1 MYIASCDSQNILS
14 PPCESLKIF
23 HFPKYIIYDTT
34 IHKAH
39 FFFHWIDFNYL
50 LDDLLALC
58 SCDAY
63 ELSVDS
69 KCLIMC
75 YKCSRLK
82 VIR

>member
-1 MYIASCDSQNILS
+1 MVSACL
-14 PPCESLKIF
+14 
-23 HFPKYIIYDTT
+23 T
-34 IHKAH
+34 ISH
-39 FFFHWIDFNYL
+39 L

-82 VIR
+82 VIRQMNMYLY